1 MAQKNISLPFSLNSS
16 GGIAFSTNES
26 KIWSDRVFLVLM
38 TSVGERIQEP
48 DFGSNIKSMLFETE
62 NVAVLE
68 VGESVESAFSRWLP
82 QLTLLDVQTGLD
94 NATSQLSITISYI
107 LPNLQEDTLTFN
119 VALFSRS
126 GDFIR
131 EIN

>member
-16 GGIAFSTNES
+16 GSISFSTNES

-38 TSVGERIQEP
+38 TSVGERVQES

-62 NVAVLE
+62 EVAISA

-82 QLTLLDVQTGLD
+82 QLTLLDVQTRLD
-94 NATSQLSITISYI
+94 NATAQLSITISYR
-107 LPNLQEDTLTFN
+107 LPNLQEDTLTFST
-119 VALFSRS
+119 ALFSRS